1 MLIKFS
7 LTSLFVGAMAWKSPI
22 KMPAVESTIMIILL
36 SAAHTF
42 TTCKN
47 ILNIHCI
54 YNLVNPLNSESD
66 HHLLFPY
73 NITLES
79 QEKITS

>member
-22 KMPAVESTIMIILL
+22 KMPLVESTIMIILL
-36 SAAHTF
+36 SVAHTF

-47 ILNIHCI
+47 K
-54 YNLVNPLNSESD
+54 SD
-66 HHLLFPY
+66 RHLLFPY

-79 QEKITS
+79 QKKITS